1 MMTKLHINMKV
12 NVLKGQIIENLIIGI
27 LAEEGEPSTKM

>member
-1 MMTKLHINMKV
+1 MMTKLNINMNV

-27 LAEEGEPSTKM
+27 LAEEDETSTKM

>member
-1 MMTKLHINMKV
+1 MTELNINMKI

-27 LAEEGEPSTKM
+27 LAEEDEPSTKM